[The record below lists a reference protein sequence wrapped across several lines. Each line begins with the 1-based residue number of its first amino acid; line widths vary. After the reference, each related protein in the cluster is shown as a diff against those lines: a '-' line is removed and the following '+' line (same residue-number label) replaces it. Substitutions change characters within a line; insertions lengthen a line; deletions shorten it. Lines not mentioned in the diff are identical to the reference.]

1 MYELLSFSIYI
12 KNFLAFFIELYI
24 EIYQYLYMI
33 TVFINS
39 KIRIFCHSNQVLTL
53 ITIFNSFL
61 KNKQKPT

>member
-1 MYELLSFSIYI
+1 MYELLSFSIDI

-39 KIRIFCHSNQVLTL
+39 KIRIFCHSNQVLAL

-61 KNKQKPT
+61 KNKQNPT